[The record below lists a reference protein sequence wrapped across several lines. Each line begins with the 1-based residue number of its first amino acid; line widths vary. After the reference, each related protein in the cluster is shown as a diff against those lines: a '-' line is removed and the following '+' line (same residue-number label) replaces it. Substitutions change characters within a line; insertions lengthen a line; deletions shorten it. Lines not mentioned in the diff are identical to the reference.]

1 MEQREYDLV
10 VIGSGPAGEKGAAR
24 AAYFGKRVAIVEK
37 ENNMGG
43 AAANTGTLPSKTLRE
58 TALFL
63 SGFRQRRLAGVSV
76 SVGKEVHVSD
86 FMAHE
91 REVVDKE
98 RLRIRSNIER
108 HGVNVYRGTAALAD
122 ANTVVVRPERCPEIR
137 LRAEKILVATG
148 SYPFRPTMFPFHD
161 PRILD
166 SDTILAL
173 DKIPA
178 RLAVVGGGV
187 IGCEYACMFQT
198 LGTAVTVIE
207 KRDRILGSV
216 DQEISHALQSQMES
230 QGTRF
235 HLGTGVSRVEDNGC
249 IRLFL
254 DSGEVVEA
262 DAVLVSSGRC
272 GQTGALGLEALGV
285 VVNKRGQVE
294 VDANYRTAVPSIYAA
309 GDCIGGYCLA
319 STSMEQGR
327 LAVSHAFG
335 LGYGGDLS
343 PVLPYGIYT
352 IPECSM
358 AGPTEA
364 ELIEKKVP
372 YVVGRASYG
381 TNARGQIVG
390 DTSGFIKLLFHAET
404 RKLLA
409 VHVLGEQA
417 TELVHIGLT
426 ALLMAA
432 TVDLFIYTCYNYP
445 TLSEVYKYASYDAL
459 RQLEPRD
466 GSASADSNGPSTG

>member
-1 MEQREYDLV
+1 MDQRDYDLV

-24 AAYFGKRVAIVEK
+24 AAYFGKRVALVEK
-37 ENNMGG
+37 ENHLGG

-63 SGFRQRRLAGVSV
+63 SGFKQRQLAGVSV
-76 SVGKEVHVSD
+76 AMNKTVRISD

-91 REVVDKE
+91 REVVDTE
-98 RLRIRSNIER
+98 RLRIRSNVER
-108 HGVNVYRGTAALAD
+108 HGVNLYRGTATVAD
-122 ANTVVVRPERCPEIR
+122 ANTVVVKPDRCPEIH
-137 LRAEKILVATG
+137 LRADKILVATG
-148 SYPFRPTMFPFHD
+148 SYPFRPAIFPFHD

-198 LGTAVTVIE
+198 LGTQVVVIE
-207 KRDRILGSV
+207 KREVILGSV
-216 DQEISHALQSQMES
+216 DHEISRDLQALMEA
-230 QGTRF
+230 QGTVF
-235 HLGTGVSRVEDNGC
+235 HLGTGVTRVEDNGV

-254 DSGEVVEA
+254 ESGEQVET

-272 GQTGALGLEALGV
+272 GQTGSLGLEALGV
-285 VVNKRGQVE
+285 VINKRGQIQVNE
-294 VDANYRTAVPSIYAA
+294 HYQTAVPSIYAA

-327 LAVSHAFG
+327 LAVSHAFN
-335 LGYGGDLS
+335 LTYGGGLS
-343 PVLPYGIYT
+343 PILPYGIYT

-364 ELIEKKVP
+364 ELIEKKIP
-372 YVVGRASYG
+372 YVAGRASYG
-381 TNARGQIVG
+381 GNARGQIIG
-390 DTSGFIKLLFHAET
+390 DRTGFIKLLFHTET

-409 VHVLGEQA
+409 VHVMGEGA

-426 ALLMAA
+426 ALLMGA
-432 TVDLFIYTCYNYP
+432 TVDLFIFTCYNYP

-459 RQLEPRD
+459 RQLEPRAQPVTPPQS
-466 GSASADSNGPSTG
+466 GS

>member
-1 MEQREYDLV
+1 MDQRDYDLV

-24 AAYFGKRVAIVEK
+24 AAYFGKRVALVEK
-37 ENNMGG
+37 ENHLGG

-63 SGFRQRRLAGVSV
+63 SGFKQRQLAGVSV
-76 SVGKEVHVSD
+76 AMNKTVRISD

-91 REVVDKE
+91 REVVDTE
-98 RLRIRSNIER
+98 RLRIRSNVER
-108 HGVNVYRGTAALAD
+108 HGVNLYRGTATVAD
-122 ANTVVVRPERCPEIR
+122 ANTVVVRPDRCPEIH
-137 LRAEKILVATG
+137 LRADKILVATG
-148 SYPFRPTMFPFHD
+148 SYPFRPAIFPFHD

-198 LGTAVTVIE
+198 LGTQVVVIE
-207 KRDRILGSV
+207 KRDVILGSV
-216 DQEISHALQSQMES
+216 DHEISRDLQALMEA
-230 QGTRF
+230 QGTVF
-235 HLGTGVSRVEDNGC
+235 HLGTGVTRVEDNGV

-254 DSGEVVEA
+254 ESGEQVET

-272 GQTGALGLEALGV
+272 GQTGSLGLEALGV
-285 VVNKRGQVE
+285 VINKRGQIQVNE
-294 VDANYRTAVPSIYAA
+294 HYQTAVPSIYAA

-327 LAVSHAFG
+327 LAVSHAFN
-335 LGYGGDLS
+335 LTYGGGLS
-343 PVLPYGIYT
+343 PILPYGIYT

-364 ELIEKKVP
+364 ELIEKKIP
-372 YVVGRASYG
+372 YVAGRASYG
-381 TNARGQIVG
+381 GNARGQIIG
-390 DTSGFIKLLFHAET
+390 DRTGFIKLLFHTET

-409 VHVLGEQA
+409 VHVMGEGA

-426 ALLMAA
+426 ALLMGA
-432 TVDLFIYTCYNYP
+432 TVDLFIFTCYNYP

-459 RQLEPRD
+459 RQLEPRAQPVTPPQS
-466 GSASADSNGPSTG
+466 GS

>member
-1 MEQREYDLV
+1 MDQRDYDLV

-24 AAYFGKRVAIVEK
+24 AAYFGKRVALVEK
-37 ENNMGG
+37 ENHLGG

-63 SGFRQRRLAGVSV
+63 SGFKQRQLAGVSV
-76 SVGKEVHVSD
+76 AMNKTVRISD

-91 REVVDKE
+91 REVVDTE
-98 RLRIRSNIER
+98 RLRIRSNVER
-108 HGVNVYRGTAALAD
+108 HGVNLFRGTATVAD
-122 ANTVVVRPERCPEIR
+122 TNTVVVRPDRCPEIH
-137 LRAEKILVATG
+137 LRADKILVATG
-148 SYPFRPTMFPFHD
+148 SYPFRPAIFPFHD

-198 LGTAVTVIE
+198 LGTQVVVIE
-207 KRDRILGSV
+207 KREVILGSV
-216 DQEISHALQSQMES
+216 DHEISRDLQALMEA
-230 QGTRF
+230 QGTVF
-235 HLGTGVSRVEDNGC
+235 HLGTGVTRVEDNGV

-254 DSGEVVEA
+254 ESGEQVET

-272 GQTGALGLEALGV
+272 GQTGSLGLEALGV
-285 VVNKRGQVE
+285 VINKRGQIQVNE
-294 VDANYRTAVPSIYAA
+294 QYQTAVPSIYAA

-327 LAVSHAFG
+327 LAVSHAFN
-335 LGYGGDLS
+335 LNYGGGLS
-343 PVLPYGIYT
+343 PILPYGIYT

-364 ELIEKKVP
+364 ELIEKKIP
-372 YVVGRASYG
+372 YVAGRASYG
-381 TNARGQIVG
+381 GNARGQIIG
-390 DTSGFIKLLFHAET
+390 DRTGFIKLLFHTET

-409 VHVLGEQA
+409 VHVMGEGA

-426 ALLMAA
+426 ALLMGA
-432 TVDLFIYTCYNYP
+432 TVDLFIFTCYNYP

-459 RQLEPRD
+459 RQLEPRAQPVTLPQS
-466 GSASADSNGPSTG
+466 GS

>member
-1 MEQREYDLV
+1 MDQRDYDLV

-24 AAYFGKRVAIVEK
+24 AAYFGKRVALVEK
-37 ENNMGG
+37 ENHLGG

-63 SGFRQRRLAGVSV
+63 SGFKQRQLAGVSV
-76 SVGKEVHVSD
+76 AMNKTVRISD

-91 REVVDKE
+91 REVVDTE
-98 RLRIRSNIER
+98 RLRIRSNVER
-108 HGVNVYRGTAALAD
+108 HGVNLFRGTATVAD
-122 ANTVVVRPERCPEIR
+122 TNTVVVRPDRCPEIH
-137 LRAEKILVATG
+137 LRADKILVATG
-148 SYPFRPTMFPFHD
+148 SYPFRPAIFPFHD

-198 LGTAVTVIE
+198 LGTQVVVIE
-207 KRDRILGSV
+207 KREVILGSV
-216 DQEISHALQSQMES
+216 DHEISHDLQALMEA
-230 QGTRF
+230 QGTVF
-235 HLGTGVSRVEDNGC
+235 HLGTGVTRVEDNGV

-254 DSGEVVEA
+254 ESGEQVET

-272 GQTGALGLEALGV
+272 GQTGSLGLEALGV
-285 VVNKRGQVE
+285 VINKRGQIQVNE
-294 VDANYRTAVPSIYAA
+294 HYQTAVPSIYAA

-327 LAVSHAFG
+327 LAVSHAFN
-335 LGYGGDLS
+335 LTYGGGLS
-343 PVLPYGIYT
+343 PILPYGIYT

-364 ELIEKKVP
+364 ELIEKKIP
-372 YVVGRASYG
+372 YVAGRASYG
-381 TNARGQIVG
+381 GNARGQIIG
-390 DTSGFIKLLFHAET
+390 DRTGFIKLLFHTET

-409 VHVLGEQA
+409 VHVMGEGA

-426 ALLMAA
+426 ALLMGA
-432 TVDLFIYTCYNYP
+432 TVDLFIFTCYNYP

-459 RQLEPRD
+459 RQLEPRAQPVTPPQS
-466 GSASADSNGPSTG
+466 GS

>member
-1 MEQREYDLV
+1 MDQRDYDLV

-24 AAYFGKRVAIVEK
+24 AAYFGKRVALVEK
-37 ENNMGG
+37 ENHLGG

-63 SGFRQRRLAGVSV
+63 SGFKQRQLAGVSV
-76 SVGKEVHVSD
+76 AMNKTVHISD

-91 REVVDKE
+91 REVVDTE

-108 HGVNVYRGTAALAD
+108 HGVNLYRGTATVAD
-122 ANTVVVRPERCPEIR
+122 ANTVVVKPDRCPEIH
-137 LRAEKILVATG
+137 LRADKILVATG
-148 SYPFRPTMFPFHD
+148 SYPFRPAIFPFHD

-198 LGTAVTVIE
+198 LGTQVVVIE
-207 KRDRILGSV
+207 KRDVILGSV
-216 DQEISHALQSQMES
+216 DHEISHDLQSLMEA
-230 QGTRF
+230 QGTVF
-235 HLGTGVSRVEDNGC
+235 HLGTGVTRVEDNGV

-254 DSGEVVEA
+254 ESGEQVET

-272 GQTGALGLEALGV
+272 GQTGNLGLEALGV
-285 VVNKRGQVE
+285 VINKRGQIQVNE
-294 VDANYRTAVPSIYAA
+294 QYQTAVPSIYAA

-327 LAVSHAFG
+327 LAVSHAFN
-335 LGYGGDLS
+335 LNYGGGLS
-343 PVLPYGIYT
+343 PILPYGIYT

-364 ELIEKKVP
+364 ELIEKKIP
-372 YVVGRASYG
+372 YVAGRSSYG
-381 TNARGQIVG
+381 GNARGQIIG
-390 DTSGFIKLLFHAET
+390 DRTGFIKLLFHAET

-409 VHVLGEQA
+409 VHVMGEGA

-426 ALLMAA
+426 ALLMGA
-432 TVDLFIYTCYNYP
+432 TVDLFIFTCYNYP

-459 RQLEPRD
+459 RQLEPRAQQVTQPQS
-466 GSASADSNGPSTG
+466 GS

>member
-1 MEQREYDLV
+1 MKGTEMETREYDLV

-24 AAYFGKRVAIVEK
+24 AAYFGKRVALVEK
-37 ENNMGG
+37 ENNLGG

-76 SVGKEVHVSD
+76 SMGAEVHVSD

-108 HGVNVYRGTAALAD
+108 HGVNLYRGTASLAD

-137 LRAEKILVATG
+137 LKADKILIATG
-148 SYPFRPTMFPFHD
+148 SYPFRPPTFPFHD

-173 DKIPA
+173 DEIPQ

-198 LGTAVTVIE
+198 LGTKVTVIE

-216 DQEISHALQSQMES
+216 DHEISKALQSQMEAHGV
-230 QGTRF
+230 QF
-235 HLGTGVSRVEDNGC
+235 HLGTGVSRVEDNGVV
-249 IRLFL
+249 RLFL
-254 DSGEVVEA
+254 ETGETVDGE
-262 DAVLVSSGRC
+262 AVLVSSGRC
-272 GQTGALGLEALGV
+272 GQTAGLGLEALGV
-285 VVNKRGQVE
+285 VVNKRGQIE
-294 VDANYRTAVPSIYAA
+294 VDGNYRTAVPSIYAA

-335 LGYGGDLS
+335 LSYGGDLPS
-343 PVLPYGIYT
+343 LLPYGIYT

-364 ELIEKKVP
+364 ELIEKKIP
-372 YVVGRASYG
+372 HVVGRASYG
-381 TNARGQIVG
+381 ANARGQIVG
-390 DTSGFIKLLFHAET
+390 DTTGFIKLIFHADD

-409 VHVLGEQA
+409 VHVIGELA

-426 ALLMAA
+426 ALLMGA
-432 TVDLFIYTCYNYP
+432 TVDLFIFTCYNYP
-445 TLSEVYKYASYDAL
+445 TLSEVYKYASYDA
-459 RQLEPRD
+459 
-466 GSASADSNGPSTG
+466 